1 MGKLSQEPLKI
12 DHHAE
17 QWKSNP
23 LQYSIGGG
31 AGLSGVTAE
40 WDCLEL
46 ESLCCSSVII
56 NCHSHYHVVILF
68 DECGPSSLIPTINIS
83 GWLERNI
90 CQFCKRPHHKV
101 LFISTVLE

>member
-1 MGKLSQEPLKI
+1 MGKLSQELLKI
-12 DHHAE
+12 VHHAE

-31 AGLSGVTAE
+31 GLNGMTAE
-40 WDCLEL
+40 CDCLEL
-46 ESLCCSSVII
+46 KSLCSTSVVI
-56 NCHSHYHVVILF
+56 NCHFRYHVVILF
-68 DECGPSSLIPTINIS
+68 DECGSSSLISTINIS

-90 CQFCKRPHHKV
+90 CQVCKRLHHKV